1 MIVDTPIID
10 LKGLHKSYGKHK
22 AVDGLDLQIYKGEIF
37 GLLGPNG
44 AGKSTTIL
52 MMMGLSEA
60 SAGHINIAG
69 INPQRNPIEVKRVIG
84 YLPDNIGFYEQ
95 RSGREN
101 LELIGR
107 LNGLSTEEAREKAYA
122 LLQKVGLDKVADKKV
137 GTYSRGMKQRLG
149 LAETLIK
156 DPQILIL
163 DEPTLG
169 LDPTGVKEFLHLIQ
183 ELNRSQQ
190 LTVLLAS
197 HHLHQVEEVCHRVGL
212 FVAGRLVAEGDIQ
225 QLADQLFAN
234 SHPTVLVST
243 DSTDKEK
250 IKKAEDMLIA
260 QESVVSV
267 DFRDNN
273 FTIQHTNHDTLP
285 IMDIFLRTQVP
296 VTSLQQRTY
305 GLDDIYS
312 FYFKDSSI

>member
-1 MIVDTPIID
+1 MEAPIID

-60 SAGHINIAG
+60 SAGQISIAG
-69 INPQRNPIEVKRVIG
+69 INPQRNPIDVKRVIG

-95 RSGREN
+95 RSGLEN

-107 LNGLSTEEAREKAYA
+107 LNGLSFEEAREKAYA
-122 LLQKVGLDKVADKKV
+122 LLQKVSLDKVADKKV
-137 GTYSRGMKQRLG
+137 GAYSRGMKQRLG

-183 ELNRSQQ
+183 ELNHSRQ

-212 FVAGRLVAEGDIQ
+212 FVAGKLVAEGNIQ
-225 QLADQLFAN
+225 QLADRLFAN
-234 SHPTVLVST
+234 SHPTVMVAT
-243 DSTDKEK
+243 DTANKEHVGK
-250 IKKAEDMLIA
+250 VEDMLNE
-260 QESVVSV
+260 QENIVSV
-267 DFRDNN
+267 QYNDNS
-273 FTIQHTNHDTLP
+273 FIIEHTYTDTLP
-285 IMDIFLRTQVP
+285 IMEIFLRTQVP

-312 FYFKDSSI
+312 FYFKNSNV

>member
-1 MIVDTPIID
+1 MDTPIIE
-10 LKGLHKSYGKHK
+10 LKGLHKLYGKHK
-22 AVDGLDLQIYKGEIF
+22 AVDGLDLQIRKGEIF

-60 SAGHINIAG
+60 TSGQIDIAG
-69 INPQRNPIEVKRVIG
+69 INPQRNPIDVKRVIG

-95 RSGREN
+95 RSGLEN

-107 LNGLSTEEAREKAYA
+107 LNGLSDRQAREKSHD
-122 LLQKVGLDKVADKKV
+122 LLQKVGLENVADKKV
-137 GTYSRGMKQRLG
+137 MAYSRGMKQRLG

-169 LDPTGVKEFLHLIQ
+169 LDPTGVKEFLNLIQ
-183 ELNRSQQ
+183 KLNQRQQ

-212 FVAGRLVAEGDIQ
+212 FVAGKLVAEGNIQ

-234 SHPTVLVST
+234 NYPTVVIETS
-243 DSTDKEK
+243 SSSSMEQFKR
-250 IKKAEDMLIA
+250 IEDALKG
-260 QESVVSV
+260 QESIQSV
-267 DFRDNN
+267 QRDENK
-273 FTIQHTNHDTLP
+273 FVIQHTHTDTLP
-285 IMDIFLRTQVP
+285 LMQAFLREEVP
-296 VTSLQQRTY
+296 ITALQQRTY

-312 FYFKDSSI
+312 FYFKNSSI